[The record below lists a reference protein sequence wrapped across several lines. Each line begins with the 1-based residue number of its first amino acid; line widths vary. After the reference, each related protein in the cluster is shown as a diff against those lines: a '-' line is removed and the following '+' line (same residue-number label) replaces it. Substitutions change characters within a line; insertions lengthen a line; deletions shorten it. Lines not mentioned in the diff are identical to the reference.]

1 MIDQTSTAPRIGK
14 ILAWFDTPRAERLSE
29 EIANLQQQLD
39 ALISCAAPPQQ
50 RLTAL
55 DAFYQ
60 RIIDDL
66 EQATPTL
73 TSTPPPLSRKQKA
86 LLRSVQDTLLTFAH
100 ALLDSLDSVN
110 THLVR
115 GLGQPAERSLRRAAH
130 ILYRHYLLSALVAAP
145 AGRDL
150 WLELH
155 RTFNLAQNLHL
166 AEARPEPEGQSI
178 RDAYLTPILLSCALP
193 ASLNAYEVRFVAQ
206 YLAQSSQLADPPDET
221 VPAFRIDPSRDSPF
235 QAADRKQPA
244 ADDTAESL
252 QLSFRRLCARLVAQ
266 ESAIANGIPPEQ
278 LGLPV
283 FAATPPGRQLMRKL
297 AVRWNAPAKR
307 RFPRR
312 RQGYRCQ
319 IISGLETLIK
329 TLHQQDAPSPHD
341 AQWMVINESPDG
353 CAIMHVSGKT
363 GDLSVGDIAAI
374 RTETGTN
381 WQICLVRWIQ
391 SEHSE
396 HFEAGL
402 QILAASGTPATL
414 IRHEQRA
421 DTSPQGVIIL
431 PAIPPLRETQTLI
444 APAGCLP
451 ETPSRFLLLIERN
464 NLEIREMCSTSLDE
478 CSDHFDA
485 FSIEDDEI
493 AQPA

>member
-1 MIDQTSTAPRIGK
+1 MIDHPSAAPRIGK
-14 ILAWFDTPRAERLSE
+14 ILAWFDAPRAERLGE
-29 EIANLQQQLD
+29 EFANLQQQLND
-39 ALISCAAPPQQ
+39 LLSCAAPPQQ

-66 EQATPTL
+66 EQATPAL
-73 TSTPPPLSRKQKA
+73 TNTPPPLSRKQKA
-86 LLRSVQDTLLTFAH
+86 LLRGTQDTLLTFAR

-115 GLGQPAERSLRRAAH
+115 GLGQPAERSLWRAAH

-155 RTFNLAQNLHL
+155 RTFSLAQYLHL
-166 AEARPEPEGQSI
+166 AEARPEPEGPSI
-178 RDAYLTPILLSCALP
+178 RDAYLIPILLSCAVP
-193 ASLNAYEVRFVAQ
+193 ASLNAYEVRFVTQ
-206 YLAQSSQLADPPDET
+206 YLAQSTQLADPPDET
-221 VPAFRIDPSRDSPF
+221 VPAFRIDPSRDTPF
-235 QAADRKQPA
+235 LAADRKQPA
-244 ADDTAESL
+244 TENTTADL
-252 QLSFRRLCARLVAQ
+252 QFSFRRLCARLVAQ
-266 ESAIANGIPPEQ
+266 ESAMANGISPEQ
-278 LGLPV
+278 LGLPA
-283 FAATPPGRQLMRKL
+283 FAATTAGRQLMRKL
-297 AVRWNAPAKR
+297 AIRWSAPAKR

-319 IISGLETLIK
+319 IVCGLNTLLETL
-329 TLHQQDAPSPHD
+329 HQTDALPPHD

-374 RTETGTN
+374 RTESGTN
-381 WQICLVRWIQ
+381 WQICLVRWVQ

-402 QILAASGTPATL
+402 QILSASGTPATL
-414 IRHEQRA
+414 IRHEERA
-421 DTSPQGVIIL
+421 DASSHGAIIL

-451 ETPSRFLLLIERN
+451 ETPSRFLLLIEKD
-464 NLEIREMCSTSLDE
+464 NLEIREMRTISLTE
-478 CSDHFDA
+478 CSNHVDA
-485 FSIEDDEI
+485 FSIENDEI
-493 AQPA
+493 AETA

>member
-1 MIDQTSTAPRIGK
+1 MIDQASTTPRISK
-14 ILAWFDTPRAERLSE
+14 ILAWFDAPRAERLSDE
-29 EIANLQQQLD
+29 FANLQEQLT
-39 ALISCAAPPQQ
+39 ALLSCAASPQQ

-66 EQATPTL
+66 EQATPAL
-73 TSTPPPLSRKQKA
+73 TNTPPPLSRKQKA
-86 LLRSVQDTLLTFAH
+86 LLRSVQDTLLSFAH
-100 ALLDSLDSVN
+100 ALLGSLDSVN

-115 GLGQPAERSLRRAAH
+115 GLGQPAERSLWRAAH

-150 WLELH
+150 WLTLH
-155 RTFNLAQNLHL
+155 RTFSLAQNLHL
-166 AEARPEPEGQSI
+166 ADTRPAPECQSI
-178 RDAYLTPILLSCALP
+178 RDAYLTPILLACALP

-206 YLAQSSQLADPPDET
+206 YLDQSSQLADPPDET
-221 VPAFRIDPSRDSPF
+221 VPAFRIVASRDTPF
-235 QAADRKQPA
+235 LPADRKQPA
-244 ADDTAESL
+244 ADDTTQDL
-252 QLSFRRLCARLVAQ
+252 QLSFRRLCARLMAQ
-266 ESAIANGIPPEQ
+266 ESAIANGISPEQ

-283 FAATPPGRQLMRKL
+283 FAATATARQLMRKL
-297 AVRWNAPAKR
+297 AIRWNAPAKR

-312 RQGYRCQ
+312 RQDYRCQ
-319 IISGLETLIK
+319 IICGLNTLLETLR
-329 TLHQQDAPSPHD
+329 QPDATTPHD

-353 CAIMHVSGKT
+353 CAIMHISGTT
-363 GDLSVGDIAAI
+363 GDLCVGDIAAI
-374 RTETGTN
+374 RTESGTN

-414 IRHEQRA
+414 IRHEQST
-421 DTSPQGVIIL
+421 DTSPHSVIIL
-431 PAIPPLRETQTLI
+431 PAIPPLRDTQTLI
-444 APAGCLP
+444 TPAGCLP
-451 ETPSRFLLLIERN
+451 EAPSRFLLLIEKD
-464 NLEIREMCSTSLDE
+464 NLEIREMCSTSLNE
-478 CSDHFDA
+478 CSEHFDA
-485 FSIEDDEI
+485 FSIEHDEI